1 MFRERSEEIKF
12 SLIIL
17 DLFLTFAAYG
27 TAFFIRFVLMDQDLS
42 DLRQLEPPS
51 YIFLGLLLAGFQ
63 IVIFLLMNFYSPRR
77 FLSFLDEIGVI
88 LGGVFFNIICSIAIL
103 YFFKIYEVSRILPL
117 LYGTC
122 ILIFIVFGH
131 NLFRRLILRK
141 RRQGKDLKDVL
152 IIGNG
157 ISAQKTAAVIETN
170 KLFGLRVLGFI
181 SEELT
186 NDTLPEGPFLGKI
199 QDLDILIEKHKPKF
213 IIYAGHSDYH
223 ENLKM
228 VLNICDNHGIYLQV
242 VPSYSELITVNGQI
256 ENYDGLPVISIRDIP
271 SRVGFNRVLK
281 RTFDIVFSLGFILI
295 FSLVFLVI
303 ALLVKLTS
311 KGPVFFLQERV
322 GLDNKVFK
330 MFKFRTMKVQ
340 DPKASATIWTTKDDP
355 RVTKIGKFLRKSSLD
370 EIPQFFN
377 ILLGQMSVVG
387 PRPERPYYVEQFKDQ
402 YKFFK
407 RRHAVKAGLTG
418 WAQIKGFRGDTSIQD
433 RIDADIFYIENW
445 SFFLDLKIIFLTP
458 FKGMISKNAY

>member
-12 SLIIL
+12 SLILL
-17 DLFLTFAAYG
+17 DLCLAFAAYLA
-27 TAFFIRFVLMDQDLS
+27 AFTIRFFVMNQDLS
-42 DLRQLEPPS
+42 DFRQLELPS
-51 YIFLGLLLAGFQ
+51 YLFLGLLLAVFQ
-63 IVIFLLMNFYSPRR
+63 IVIFMLMNFYSPRR
-77 FLSFLDEIGVI
+77 FLSFLDEISVVI
-88 LGGVFFNIICSIAIL
+88 IGVFFNIMCSMAIL

-117 LYGTC
+117 LYGTF
-122 ILIFIVFGH
+122 ILLFVVTGH
-131 NLFRRLILRK
+131 NIFRRLILHK
-141 RRQGKDLKDVL
+141 REKGKDLKDVL
-152 IIGNG
+152 IIGDG
-157 ISAQKTAAVIETN
+157 VSALKTATVIEKN
-170 KLFGLRVLGFI
+170 RLFGLRVLGFV
-181 SEELT
+181 SEEPAELKA
-186 NDTLPEGPFLGKI
+186 GYVGRI
-199 QDLDILIEKHKPKF
+199 ADLDSLIVEHKPSY

-228 VLNICDNHGIYLQV
+228 VLGICDNNGIHLQV

-271 SRVGFNRVLK
+271 SRVGLNRVVK
-281 RTFDIVFSLGFILI
+281 RTFDLLFSLIFIGVFSPIFIL
-295 FSLVFLVI
+295 I

-311 KGPVFFLQERV
+311 KGPVFFLQDRV

-340 DPKASATIWTTKDDP
+340 DAQASATIWTTKDDP
-355 RVTKIGKFLRKSSLD
+355 RVTRIGKFLRKSSLD

-387 PRPERPYYVEQFKDQ
+387 PRPERPFYVEQFKDQ
-402 YKFFK
+402 YRYFK

-418 WAQIKGFRGDTSIQD
+418 WAQINGFRGDTSIQD

-445 SFFLDLKIIFLTP
+445 SFFLDLKIILLTP
-458 FKGMISKNAY
+458 FKGMVSKNAY